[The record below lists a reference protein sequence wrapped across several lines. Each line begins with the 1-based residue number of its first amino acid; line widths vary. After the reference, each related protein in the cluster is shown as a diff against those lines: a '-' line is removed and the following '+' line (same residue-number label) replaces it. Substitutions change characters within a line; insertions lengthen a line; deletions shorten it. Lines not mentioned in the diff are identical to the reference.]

1 MHFNNHNNL
10 IYKVHNVEKISS
22 WRWTET
28 DRVSERPKVR
38 LKPTFKGSYCS
49 RSFDNGRDYIAYLGQ
64 GRSDGGRPILVY
76 IYPHI
81 NPWKLFGALIVA
93 DDVSIQNCSVVQ

>member
-22 WRWTET
+22 WRRTET

-38 LKPTFKGSYCS
+38 LKPTFNSYCS
-49 RSFDNGRDYIAYLGQ
+49 RSFDKGKDYIAYLGQ
-64 GRSDGGRPILVY
+64 GRSDGGILVY
-76 IYPHI
+76 IPPYQSLEI
-81 NPWKLFGALIVA
+81 ILCT
-93 DDVSIQNCSVVQ
+93 NCSRSCQYMGL